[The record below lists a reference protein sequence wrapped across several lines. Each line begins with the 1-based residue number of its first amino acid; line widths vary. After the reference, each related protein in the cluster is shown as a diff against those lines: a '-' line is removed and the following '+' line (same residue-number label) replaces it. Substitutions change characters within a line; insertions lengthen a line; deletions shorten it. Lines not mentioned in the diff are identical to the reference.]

1 MTPDDIIKLLDA
13 TCICGA
19 RKLHDPI
26 QHAFAADLMSD
37 VLRLNTEGLLLIT
50 GMANPQV
57 IRTAEMADIPFI
69 LFVRDKQI
77 TAEMQQLAEEN
88 EILLL
93 RCRQSM
99 FRVCGELYKAGLHM
113 EFNFNLEGG
122 NFSRA
127 GTASSEIK
135 KILKQLNVDALLIK
149 RIVVALY
156 EAEVNVVAH
165 AYEGVMNVVLD
176 GKSIVVTITDK
187 GPGIPDIAKAMQEGF
202 STASPEV
209 REMGFGAGMGLPNM
223 KKNCD
228 RLNIE
233 STVNVGTKVTMTTY
247 LR

>member
-1 MTPDDIIKLLDA
+1 
-13 TCICGA
+13 
-19 RKLHDPI
+19 
-26 QHAFAADLMSD
+26 
-37 VLRLNTEGLLLIT
+37 
-50 GMANPQV
+50 
-57 IRTAEMADIPFI
+57 
-69 LFVRDKQI
+69 
-77 TAEMQQLAEEN
+77 
-88 EILLL
+88 
-93 RCRQSM
+93 
-99 FRVCGELYKAGLHM
+99 M

-149 RIVVALY
+149 RI
-156 EAEVNVVAH
+156 VAH